1 MMVRRGFYMLQRIVL
16 FACLVA
22 LTGCVSMSQP
32 CSNPLF
38 VRANNSD
45 DVWER
50 TVDVMHAYQFP
61 IDRENKLD
69 GTIESKY
76 KTGSGILEPWHA
88 DSATAEDR
96 WESSLQTIRRRAS
109 FTILPAEGGYFVTC
123 EVQKEIEDP
132 QNLLFNS
139 PGYATFRET
148 TPLQRQLD
156 VVVGPTTPEGW
167 LPQGR
172 DPNLEASMLA
182 ALRHALTHP

>member
-1 MMVRRGFYMLQRIVL
+1 MSGQRCFRTL
-16 FACLVA
+16 LRLLLLVSLTA

-38 VRANNSD
+38 VRANNCE

-50 TVDVMHAYQFP
+50 TVDVLHAYQFP

-76 KTGSGILEPWHA
+76 KIGSGVLEPWHA
-88 DSATAEDR
+88 DSPTFGDR
-96 WESSLQTIRRRAS
+96 LESSLQTIRRRATFMIYPS
-109 FTILPAEGGYFVTC
+109 EGGYFVTC

-132 QNLLFNS
+132 DHLIFNS

-156 VVVGPTTPEGW
+156 VVIGPSTPDGW